1 MFLPGKKRVAD
12 MTKFKAEKSP
22 SWLQH
27 TIGLLKCLRQ
37 SRQSNE
43 FVSVGQHL
51 PVTMHVTAIH

>member
-37 SRQSNE
+37 SRCSE

-51 PVTMHVTAIH
+51 SITMHVTAIQ

>member
-1 MFLPGKKRVAD
+1 MFLPGKKRIAD

-37 SRQSNE
+37 SRHSE

-51 PVTMHVTAIH
+51 SITMHVTAIQ